1 VTPLTTETDRPGE
14 VPGNS
19 VGALGA
25 LGALGGLFPRVSRDI
40 ATDSILYRVP
50 LAVAMLSVAFEEWVE
65 DVAKGWKSEGA
76 DAFGVD
82 LLNEG
87 LNAGLIFCAVA
98 LCLFPKS
105 SRLGVA
111 LFILTAAFTRLPI
124 WMGLANHTWLAL
136 WTIPMAVVFKDWW
149 RSDLYALY
157 LRVTL
162 GVVMLAAFAQKVL
175 AGTYVDGSYIYWLST
190 HGDTT
195 ERMFSF
201 ACDLSAGVPC
211 LAYKLIGQ
219 FILVWQFAVGVLLL
233 LGVRSL
239 IFLTIEV
246 GFLLGAGLFADE
258 MNFQVLNIAL
268 LCVVFQVGMPI
279 WLIISCLLLL
289 VIDVFQI
296 SYLLTEMLQYVSS
309 LIT

>member
-1 VTPLTTETDRPGE
+1 ME
-14 VPGNS
+14 NS

-25 LGALGGLFPRVSRDI
+25 LFSRVSRDA
-40 ATDSILYRVP
+40 ATDSISYRIP
-50 LAVAMLSVAFEEWVE
+50 LAIAILSVAFEGWVE
-65 DVAKGWKSEGA
+65 DLAKSWKSEGA
-76 DAFGVD
+76 GGIDAD
-82 LLNEG
+82 LLVDG
-87 LNAGLIFCAVA
+87 LQSGPYFCAAA
-98 LCLFPKS
+98 LCLFSKT

-111 LFILTAAFTRLPI
+111 LFILTAAFVMLPG
-124 WMGLANHTWLAL
+124 WMTMANHSWLAM
-136 WTIPMAVVFKDWW
+136 WTIPMAVIFRQWW
-149 RSDLYALY
+149 RSDLYSLY

-162 GVVMLAAFAQKVL
+162 GVVMLAAFSQKIL
-175 AGTYVDGSYIYWLST
+175 AGTYVDGTYIFWLST
-190 HGDTT
+190 HGGTT
-195 ERMFSF
+195 ERLFSF

-219 FILVWQFAVGVLLL
+219 FIVVWQLAVGVLLL

-268 LCVVFQVGMPI
+268 LCVVFQVGMPR
-279 WLIISCLLLL
+279 WLLLSCLLLL

-296 SYLLTEMLQYVSS
+296 DYLYAGMMQYAF
-309 LIT
+309 